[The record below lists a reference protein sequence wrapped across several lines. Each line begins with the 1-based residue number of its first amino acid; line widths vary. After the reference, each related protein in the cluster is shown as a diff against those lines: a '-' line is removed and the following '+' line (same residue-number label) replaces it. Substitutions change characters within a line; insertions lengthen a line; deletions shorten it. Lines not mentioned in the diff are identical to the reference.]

1 MGNVRGSVTSRPR
14 AGDNST
20 LLRLHLEQSWN
31 GGLHEYYESQ
41 SKLRFSCKIW
51 SFQLL
56 WERKK
61 KKRKKPQ
68 KLQFPSSSRVFIND
82 PTSPHLGCAF
92 EKARCS
98 LKEKFLVGR
107 GLEKGNQAL
116 CCSGHKAELLA
127 ASLSEDV
134 RKGK

>member
-1 MGNVRGSVTSRPR
+1 MNIMSPR
-14 AGDNST
+14 ANLGFPAKSGHFNYCG
-20 LLRLHLEQSWN
+20 RE
-31 GGLHEYYESQ
+31 
-41 SKLRFSCKIW
+41 
-51 SFQLL
+51 
-56 WERKK
+56 KK